1 MFTNI
6 LSEQFESKKQ
16 EESNR
21 EIEKFDFDK
30 LNLNWNKGK
39 NMS

>member
-6 LSEQFESKKQ
+6 LSDQFESKKQ
-16 EESNR
+16 EESR